1 MSPYKVLIV
10 RQIKIAAVEIGLSAT
25 INAYAAGEIG
35 SAFPQ
40 ALGSGWL
47 GDPLERRRKL
57 SQIRFGHVKMR
68 RKADR

>member
-25 INAYAAGEIG
+25 NAYAAGEIG
-35 SAFPQ
+35 SVFPQ
-40 ALGSGWL
+40 ALGSGRL

-57 SQIRFGHVKMR
+57 SQIGFGHVKVR